1 MAALN
6 TKQGELAVT
15 KAVMKDAQDALDVQG
30 ADKAAGHGHGWRGAQ
45 RVLRLSRAWPWGG
58 LLAAALCTA
67 PAWSGAQSVAMT
79 GGMGSKALLVVNGG
93 APKALS
99 AGETYQGVKVISV
112 SADATVVEVGGK
124 RQTVSLGGAPVSI
137 GGTGGG
143 GTGTQIVLSASSGGH
158 FVAQGSIN
166 GHAAGFMVDT
176 GATSIAMG
184 QAEARRLGI
193 KFEQGEPYYSST
205 ANGNVEG
212 RRVSL
217 TTVRIQDVE
226 VHNVEAAVLPMS
238 MPYILLGNTFLTRF
252 QMKRDNDTLTLTRR
266 Y

>member
-1 MAALN
+1 
-6 TKQGELAVT
+6 
-15 KAVMKDAQDALDVQG
+15 
-30 ADKAAGHGHGWRGAQ
+30 
-45 RVLRLSRAWPWGG
+45 
-58 LLAAALCTA
+58 
-67 PAWSGAQSVAMT
+67 
-79 GGMGSKALLVVNGG
+79 
-93 APKALS
+93 
-99 AGETYQGVKVISV
+99 
-112 SADATVVEVGGK
+112 
-124 RQTVSLGGAPVSI
+124 
-137 GGTGGG
+137 
-143 GTGTQIVLSASSGGH
+143 
-158 FVAQGSIN
+158 
-166 GHAAGFMVDT
+166 
-176 GATSIAMG
+176 MG